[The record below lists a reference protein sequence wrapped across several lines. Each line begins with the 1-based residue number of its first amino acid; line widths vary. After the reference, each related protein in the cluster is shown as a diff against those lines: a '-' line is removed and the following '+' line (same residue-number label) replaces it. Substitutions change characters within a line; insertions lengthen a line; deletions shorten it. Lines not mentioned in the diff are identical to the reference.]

1 MQTLTAAASWDAT
14 AVQEI
19 IRAQKQIPG
28 AMLPIL
34 HGIQD
39 LVGFIPSDAVPMIA
53 EGLNVSRA
61 EVHGVVSY
69 YHHFRQQPGARVQLQ
84 ICRAEACQARG
95 ADALAKHA
103 KARLGCDFHQATAD
117 GDVML
122 EPVYCLGHCAVGPNI
137 AIGDELYA
145 RMTPARFDALIGSKR
160 GAK

>member
-1 MQTLTAAASWDAT
+1 MQTVTGAASWDAT
-14 AVQEI
+14 AVQGI

-34 HGIQD
+34 HSIQD

-53 EGLNVSRA
+53 EELNVSRA
-61 EVHGVVSY
+61 EVHGVISY
-69 YHHFRQQPGARVQLQ
+69 YHHFRQQPGARVHLQ

-95 ADALAKHA
+95 ADALAEHV
-103 KARLGCDFHQATAD
+103 KARLGCDFHHATAD

-122 EPVYCLGHCAVGPNI
+122 EPVYCLGHCAAGPNI
-137 AIGDELYA
+137 AIGDELHA